1 MKTKKLKSYI
11 EDLQKDKLNAELV
24 PLFEYAV
31 KHQTPIIS
39 EEGRQFLLQMLH
51 ISNAKRVL
59 EIGTAIAYNALSITL
74 NTTCEVVTIERD
86 PKMIEQA
93 KKNIDSFNMTER
105 ITLVEGDALE
115 VDLDTLGQFDVI
127 FIDAAKAQYVNFFER
142 YESLLNSKGLIIADN
157 LLFHGLIVEDV
168 DSRNL
173 RQLLRKINNF
183 NQYVVKN
190 PNYQTSF
197 YQLGDGMSVSIKKV

>member
-1 MKTKKLKSYI
+1 MTTKLKSYI
-11 EDLQKDKLNAELV
+11 DDLQKDQLNAELV
-24 PLFEYAV
+24 PLFEYAK
-31 KHQTPIIS
+31 KHETPIIS
-39 EEGRQFLLQMLH
+39 EEGRQFLLQMLK

-59 EIGTAIAYNALSITL
+59 EIGTAIAYNALSIAL
-74 NTTCEVVTIERD
+74 NTDCEVVTIERD
-86 PKMIEQA
+86 STMITQA
-93 KKNIDSFNMTER
+93 KKNITDLDMSHR

-115 VDLDTLGQFDVI
+115 VSLDNLGTFDVV

-142 YESLLNSKGLIIADN
+142 YEPLLNSKGLIIADN

-190 PNYQTSF
+190 PHYDTSF